1 MTPELEA
8 TYDNATP
15 GADRWGATPTSDWD
29 GRTLVAWRML
39 PFPVNWS
46 DHFAEHGPLTVEVG
60 FGDGRFTVRRALAE
74 PDSRFVGLEVSSGSI
89 QRALRRVKREG
100 VNNVRLIKTGAHI
113 ALRQLF
119 APGSVDVV
127 VVNFPCPWPKE
138 KHARHRLLAR
148 GFFELAASR
157 LRPGGELR
165 LATDHPEYLEFALQ
179 QAQLSGLFGVEHP
192 EPPAD
197 VFETKYALKWREQG
211 KPLHYVVFRYDGQP
225 APFSQI
231 WERPE
236 TMPHS
241 LLTGKL
247 PQEAPFSKTVLEFEH
262 GHVILHEL
270 ATALGGEEGSG
281 RWLVRA
287 TIEEP
292 DLRQQLL
299 VVAQQRTDDEVIVR
313 LESFGDP
320 LITPTTRGAVKGVTD
335 WLESVTDL
343 TVSARNY

>member
-1 MTPELEA
+1 MDVTTGAELGTA
-8 TYDNATP
+8 GHAM
-15 GADRWGATPTSDWD
+15 
-29 GRTLVAWRML
+29 VAWRTL
-39 PFPVNWS
+39 PFPTDWTQQ
-46 DHFAEHGPLTVEVG
+46 FGQAGPLTVEVG

-74 PDSRFVGLEVSSGSI
+74 PAGRFVGLEVSSGSI
-89 QRALRRVKREG
+89 QRALRRVKRAG
-100 VNNVRLIKTGAHI
+100 AGNVRLIKSGAHI

-119 APGSVDVV
+119 APASVDVV

-138 KHARHRLLAR
+138 RHARHRLLSR
-148 GFFELAASR
+148 GFFELAAAR
-157 LRPGGELR
+157 LKPGGELR
-165 LATDHPEYLEFALQ
+165 LATDHPEYLEFALE
-179 QAQLSGLFGVEHP
+179 QARLSGLYDASWP

-211 KPLHYVVFRYDGQP
+211 KPLHYVVFRYGGAP
-225 APFSQI
+225 APHVHI
-231 WERPE
+231 WERPLV
-236 TMPHS
+236 MPHS

-247 PQEAPFSKTVLEFEH
+247 PPTAPFEKSVIRAGG

-270 ATALGGEEGSG
+270 AAVLGGEEGAG

-299 VVAQQRTDDEVIVR
+299 VVAQQRTDSEVIVR
-313 LESFGDP
+313 LETFGDP
-320 LITPTTRGAVKGVTD
+320 LITPTTRGAVQGVTD
-335 WLESVTDL
+335 WLERVTDL